1 MKIENIE
8 QIIKLFE
15 RSSVSKMEIESGDLK
30 IKLEKEVGDTGS
42 YVRVPNVSSP
52 LSVVQSEPDSDTV
65 VKAPLVGTFYGA
77 VNPQSAPFVQV
88 GEFVTV
94 GTVLCLIEAMKVM
107 NEIKAPVDGVVLE
120 IIGRNGEMVAYDQP
134 LVRLGEAA

>member
-15 RSSVSKMEIESGDLK
+15 RSTVSKMEIESGDLK
-30 IKLEKEVGDTGS
+30 IKLEKEVGESQTF
-42 YVRVPNVSSP
+42 VRVPTSTT
-52 LSVVQSEPDSDTV
+52 QMAEPTETTKGTV

-77 VNPQSAPFVQV
+77 ANPQSAPFVSV
-88 GEFVTV
+88 GDLVMA

-107 NEIKAPVDGVVLE
+107 NEIKAPIDGVVLE
-120 IIGRNGEMVAYDQP
+120 ILGRNGEMVAYDQP
-134 LVRLGEAA
+134 LIRLGDAK

>member
-15 RSSVSKMEIESGDLK
+15 RSTVSKMEIESGDLK
-30 IKLEKEVGDTGS
+30 IKLEKEVGES
-42 YVRVPNVSSP
+42 QSFVRVPTSTT
-52 LSVVQSEPDSDTV
+52 QIAEPTETIKGTV
-65 VKAPLVGTFYGA
+65 IKAPLVGTFYGA
-77 VNPQSAPFVQV
+77 ANPQSAPFVSV
-88 GEFVTV
+88 GDLVTA

-120 IIGRNGEMVAYDQP
+120 ILGRNGEMVAYDQP
-134 LVRLGEAA
+134 LIRLGEAK

>member
-15 RSSVSKMEIESGDLK
+15 RSTVSKMEIESGDLK
-30 IKLEKEVGDTGS
+30 IKLEKEVGESQTF
-42 YVRVPNVSSP
+42 VRMPISTT
-52 LSVVQSEPDSDTV
+52 QMDEPTETTKGTV

-77 VNPQSAPFVQV
+77 ANPQSAPFVSV
-88 GEFVTV
+88 GDLVTA

-107 NEIKAPVDGVVLE
+107 NEIKAPTDGVVLE
-120 IIGRNGEMVAYDQP
+120 ILGRNGEMVAYDQP
-134 LVRLGEAA
+134 LIRLGEAK

>member
-15 RSSVSKMEIESGDLK
+15 RSTVSKMEIESGDLK
-30 IKLEKEVGDTGS
+30 IKLEKEVGESQTF
-42 YVRVPNVSSP
+42 VRVPTSTTQIAEQAEEVKG
-52 LSVVQSEPDSDTV
+52 TV

-77 VNPQSAPFVQV
+77 ANPQSAPFVSV
-88 GEFVTV
+88 GDLVTA

-107 NEIKAPVDGVVLE
+107 NEIKAPIDGVVLE
-120 IIGRNGEMVAYDQP
+120 ILGRNGEMVAYDQP
-134 LVRLGEAA
+134 LIRLGEAK

>member
-15 RSSVSKMEIESGDLK
+15 RSTVSKMEIESGDLK
-30 IKLEKEVGDTGS
+30 IKLEKEVGESQTF
-42 YVRVPNVSSP
+42 VRMPTSTT
-52 LSVVQSEPDSDTV
+52 QMAEPTETTKGTV

-77 VNPQSAPFVQV
+77 ANPQSAPFVSV
-88 GEFVTV
+88 GDLVTA

-107 NEIKAPVDGVVLE
+107 NEIKAPTDGVVLE
-120 IIGRNGEMVAYDQP
+120 ILGRNGEMVAYDQP
-134 LVRLGEAA
+134 LIRLGDAK

>member
-15 RSSVSKMEIESGDLK
+15 RSTVSKMEIESGDLK
-30 IKLEKEVGDTGS
+30 IKLEKEVGESQTF
-42 YVRVPNVSSP
+42 VRMPTSTT
-52 LSVVQSEPDSDTV
+52 QMAEPTETTKGTV

-77 VNPQSAPFVQV
+77 ANPQSAPFVSV
-88 GEFVTV
+88 GDLVTA

-107 NEIKAPVDGVVLE
+107 NEIKAPTDGVVLE
-120 IIGRNGEMVAYDQP
+120 ILGRNGEMVAYDQP
-134 LVRLGEAA
+134 LIRLEKRND

>member
-15 RSSVSKMEIESGDLK
+15 RSTVSKMEIESGDLK
-30 IKLEKEVGDTGS
+30 IKLEKEVGESQTF
-42 YVRVPNVSSP
+42 VRMPISTT
-52 LSVVQSEPDSDTV
+52 QMDEPTETTKGTV

-77 VNPQSAPFVQV
+77 ANPQSAPFVSV
-88 GEFVTV
+88 GDLVTA

-107 NEIKAPVDGVVLE
+107 NEIKAPTDGVVLE
-120 IIGRNGEMVAYDQP
+120 ILGRNGEMVAYDQP
-134 LVRLGEAA
+134 LIRLGDAK

>member
-15 RSSVSKMEIESGDLK
+15 RSTVSKMEIESGDLK

-42 YVRVPNVSSP
+42 YVRVPNVSS
-52 LSVVQSEPDSDTV
+52 SVSVGQPEPDSDTV

-120 IIGRNGEMVAYDQP
+120 ILGRNGEMVAYDQP
-134 LVRLGEAA
+134 LVRLGEAK

>member
-1 MKIENIE
+1 
-8 QIIKLFE
+8 
-15 RSSVSKMEIESGDLK
+15 LK

-42 YVRVPNVSSP
+42 YVRVPNSASS
-52 LSVVQSEPDSDTV
+52 SMAVHTEPDSDTI

-77 VNPQSAPFVQV
+77 LNPQSAPFVQI
-88 GEFVTV
+88 GEFVSV

-120 IIGRNGEMVAYDQP
+120 ILGRNGEMVAYDQP
-134 LVRLGEAA
+134 LIRLGEAK

>member
-15 RSSVSKMEIESGDLK
+15 RSTVSKMEIESGDLK
-30 IKLEKEVGDTGS
+30 IKLEKEVGESQTF
-42 YVRVPNVSSP
+42 VRMPISTT
-52 LSVVQSEPDSDTV
+52 QMAEPTETTKGTV

-77 VNPQSAPFVQV
+77 ANPQSAPFVSV
-88 GEFVTV
+88 GDLVTA

-107 NEIKAPVDGVVLE
+107 NEIKAPTDGVVLE
-120 IIGRNGEMVAYDQP
+120 ILGRNGEMVAYDQP
-134 LVRLGEAA
+134 LIRLGEAK

>member
-15 RSSVSKMEIESGDLK
+15 RSTVSKMEIESGDLK
-30 IKLEKEVGDTGS
+30 IKLEKEVGESQTF
-42 YVRVPNVSSP
+42 VRVPTSTT
-52 LSVVQSEPDSDTV
+52 QIAQQAEEAKGTV

-77 VNPQSAPFVQV
+77 ANPQSAPFVSI
-88 GEFVTV
+88 GDLVTA

-107 NEIKAPVDGVVLE
+107 NEIKAPIDGVVLE
-120 IIGRNGEMVAYDQP
+120 ILGRNGEMVAYDQP
-134 LVRLGEAA
+134 LIRLGEAK

>member
-15 RSSVSKMEIESGDLK
+15 RSTVSKMEIESGDLK
-30 IKLEKEVGDTGS
+30 IKLEKEVGESQTF
-42 YVRVPNVSSP
+42 VRVPTSTT
-52 LSVVQSEPDSDTV
+52 QIAQQAEEAKGTV

-77 VNPQSAPFVQV
+77 ANPQSAPFVSV
-88 GEFVTV
+88 GDLVTA

-107 NEIKAPVDGVVLE
+107 NEIKAPIDGVVLE
-120 IIGRNGEMVAYDQP
+120 ILGRNGEMVAYDQP
-134 LVRLGEAA
+134 LIRLGEAK

>member
-15 RSSVSKMEIESGDLK
+15 RSTVSKMEIESGDLK

-42 YVRVPNVSSP
+42 YVRVPNSTSS
-52 LSVVQSEPDSDTV
+52 SMAVHTEPDSDTI

-77 VNPQSAPFVQV
+77 VNPQSAPFVQI

-120 IIGRNGEMVAYDQP
+120 ILGRNGEMVAYDQP
-134 LVRLGEAA
+134 LIRLGEAK

>member
-15 RSSVSKMEIESGDLK
+15 RSTVSKMEIESGDLK
-30 IKLEKEVGDTGS
+30 IKLEKEVGDTGTF
-42 YVRVPNVSSP
+42 VRVPTSASQK
-52 LSVVQSEPDSDTV
+52 VVEQIESASGTL
-65 VKAPLVGTFYGA
+65 VKAPLVGTFYTA
-77 VNPQSAPFVQV
+77 ANPQSAPFAQI
-88 GEFVTV
+88 GESVKA

-120 IIGRNGEMVAYDQP
+120 ILGRNGEMVAYDQP
-134 LVRLGEAA
+134 LIRLGEAV

>member
-15 RSSVSKMEIESGDLK
+15 RSTVSKMEIESGDLK

-42 YVRVPNVSSP
+42 YVRVPNSTPSS
-52 LSVVQSEPDSDTV
+52 LAVHTETDSDTI

-88 GEFVTV
+88 GEFVSA

-120 IIGRNGEMVAYDQP
+120 IFGRNGEMVVYDQP
-134 LVRLGEAA
+134 LVRMGESK

>member
-15 RSSVSKMEIESGDLK
+15 RSTVSKMEIESGDLK
-30 IKLEKEVGDTGS
+30 IKLEKEVGESQTF
-42 YVRVPNVSSP
+42 VRAPTSTT
-52 LSVVQSEPDSDTV
+52 QSAEPTEAAKGTV

-77 VNPQSAPFVQV
+77 ANPQSAPFVSV
-88 GEFVTV
+88 GDLVTA

-120 IIGRNGEMVAYDQP
+120 ILGRNGEMVAYDQP
-134 LVRLGEAA
+134 LIRLGDAV

>member
-15 RSSVSKMEIESGDLK
+15 RSTVSKMEIESGDLK
-30 IKLEKEVGDTGS
+30 IKLEKEVGETQS
-42 YVRVPNVSSP
+42 VVRVPKASSLP
-52 LSVVQSEPDSDTV
+52 MIEQIESPVGTV

-77 VNPQSAPFVQV
+77 ANPQSAPFVAV
-88 GEFVTV
+88 GDLITA

-120 IIGRNGEMVAYDQP
+120 ILGRNGEMVAYDQP
-134 LVRLGEAA
+134 LVRLGDAV

>member
-15 RSSVSKMEIESGDLK
+15 RSTVSKMEIESGDLK
-30 IKLEKEVGDTGS
+30 IKLEKEVGETGN
-42 YVRVPNVSSP
+42 YVRIPNVSSP
-52 LSVVQSEPDSDTV
+52 TLVVEPDSDTL

-77 VNPQSAPFVQV
+77 VNPQSAPFVQI
-88 GEFVTV
+88 GEFVSA

-107 NEIKAPVDGVVLE
+107 NEIKAPVEGVVLE
-120 IIGRNGEMVAYDQP
+120 ILGRNGEMVAYDQP
-134 LVRLGEAA
+134 LIRLGEST

>member
-15 RSSVSKMEIESGDLK
+15 RSTVSKMEIESGDLK
-30 IKLEKEVGDTGS
+30 IKLEKDSGETGN
-42 YVRVPNVSSP
+42 YVRIPNVSSP
-52 LSVVQSEPDSDTV
+52 TLVVEPDSDTL

-77 VNPQSAPFVQV
+77 VNPQSAPFVQI
-88 GEFVTV
+88 GEFVSA

-107 NEIKAPVDGVVLE
+107 NEIKAPVEGVVLE
-120 IIGRNGEMVAYDQP
+120 ILGRNGEMVAYDQP
-134 LVRLGEAA
+134 LIRLGEST

>member
-15 RSSVSKMEIESGDLK
+15 RSTVSKMEIESGDLK
-30 IKLEKEVGDTGS
+30 IKLEKEVGDTGTF
-42 YVRVPNVSSP
+42 VRVPTSAPQKVGEQIELASG
-52 LSVVQSEPDSDTV
+52 TV
-65 VKAPLVGTFYGA
+65 VKAPLVGTFYTA
-77 VNPQSAPFVQV
+77 ANPQSAPFAQI
-88 GEFVTV
+88 GESVKA

-120 IIGRNGEMVAYDQP
+120 ILGRNGEMVAYDQP
-134 LVRLGEAA
+134 LIRLGDAV

>member
-15 RSSVSKMEIESGDLK
+15 RSTVSKMEIESGDLK
-30 IKLEKEVGDTGS
+30 IKLEKEVGDAGTF
-42 YVRVPNVSSP
+42 VRVPSSAPQKAIEQVESVSG
-52 LSVVQSEPDSDTV
+52 TV
-65 VKAPLVGTFYGA
+65 VKAPLVGTFYTA
-77 VNPQSAPFVQV
+77 ANPQSAPFVQI
-88 GEFVTV
+88 GESVKS

-120 IIGRNGEMVAYDQP
+120 ILGRNGEMVAYDQP
-134 LVRLGEAA
+134 LVRLGEAV

>member
-15 RSSVSKMEIESGDLK
+15 RSTVSKMEIESGDLK
-30 IKLEKEVGDTGS
+30 IKLEKEVGESQTF
-42 YVRVPNVSSP
+42 VRVPTSTT
-52 LSVVQSEPDSDTV
+52 QIAEQAEEAKGTV

-77 VNPQSAPFVQV
+77 ANPQSAPFVSV
-88 GEFVTV
+88 GDLVTA

-107 NEIKAPVDGVVLE
+107 NEIKAPIDGVVLE
-120 IIGRNGEMVAYDQP
+120 ILGRNGEMVAYDQP
-134 LVRLGEAA
+134 LIRLGEAK